1 MCENA
6 VANLQSWK
14 KQRRTAVWIFLTAC
28 AALYFG
34 PSLLALIWATN
45 GVGTA
50 VAVVLLRQDGRSR
63 VGAGGKYGAYPLA
76 CAGSA
81 GSPIQARERAYESGR
96 DSARWALAPAPERPS
111 RGREYAAA
119 SLMQGCPPRGW

>member
-63 VGAGGKYGAYPLA
+63 VGAGGKSDPNGTQL
-76 CAGSA
+76 
-81 GSPIQARERAYESGR
+81 SGEHGGV
-96 DSARWALAPAPERPS
+96 AF
-111 RGREYAAA
+111 
-119 SLMQGCPPRGW
+119 

>member
-63 VGAGGKYGAYPLA
+63 VGVGGQVWGLYRRLRRVGR
-76 CAGSA
+76 
-81 GSPIQARERAYESGR
+81 IQARERAYESER
-96 DSARWALAPAPERPS
+96 ASARWALAPAPERPS
-111 RGREYAAA
+111 R
-119 SLMQGCPPRGW
+119 